1 MYKVLFLIKIQGMI
15 SWIFLCH
22 EYFYDGMF
30 SMAEFNLIESRT
42 QTEIL
47 S

>member
-1 MYKVLFLIKIQGMI
+1 MYKVLLLMKIQGMI
-15 SWIFLCH
+15 SWFFLYY

-30 SMAEFNLIESRT
+30 SMAECNLIESRT